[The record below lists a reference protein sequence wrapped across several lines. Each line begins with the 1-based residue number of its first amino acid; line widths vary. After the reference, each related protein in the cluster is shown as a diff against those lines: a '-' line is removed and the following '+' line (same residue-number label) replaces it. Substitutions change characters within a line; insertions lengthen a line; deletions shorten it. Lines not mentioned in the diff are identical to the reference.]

1 MRRTPQEVRRLQGQ
15 RVALRD
21 LASRTELNGKVGR
34 LAGADGER
42 WKVELD
48 GSGEVVKARERN
60 LELTGLA
67 ETASLAAA
75 LDDKPYESYTLPP
88 LHLPR
93 YHHYVRAEANGRR
106 EPTLEDVHLLE
117 YEKFD
122 DGSKLWPVLEKERE
136 WYLEARLHDFLL
148 ADGYEPPKGAELDRK
163 APLAAKA
170 ARRKR
175 RERLEKFLWREQ
187 LREQMLE
194 MEAQEKADLQRA
206 RKAMNKA
213 DQTARDKEAHA
224 HFLRITVHLGSGTH
238 APNVGGDIQEELR
251 AIQRRD
257 ERVRPPPLSPPPLAP
272 APTLHAARAQE
283 GRPAFSFNENFNIAR
298 DGRKGAV
305 KLEQLYIKRCMPA
318 ISLWPSVAWP
328 TYSHASRYIHWWTCK
343 ELRTCR
349 LCFALTAQKMD
360 AEVHAVLLA
369 SLHARLRL
377 EETIPED
384 KCADFIDGLVEKG
397 EYGTAADEVNFESSE
412 QRRFIEEKLKSD
424 LRESRAERGWLCGC
438 KMRFPIWRE
447 GGAYGGCRD
456 CFDAQLVEMVDTR
469 ALGADDARKKAWVDA
484 RTYEWDVHY
493 FYPMADEAARQL
505 MRSGTFTESHKQE
518 LRQRLRAARAADAA
532 AGSEAEAVAEA
543 AERAAREKALAEAAG
558 WAAAAAAESAGI
570 DDASLPSAA
579 ASVAATP
586 GAFASRVCA
595 DPDCADCA
603 AEFECVACME
613 EDGEGPCEDEGGV
626 LV

>member
-1 MRRTPQEVRRLQGQ
+1 MLRLLEANLQ
-15 RVALRD
+15 V
-21 LASRTELNGKVGR
+21 VG
-34 LAGADGER
+34 
-42 WKVELD
+42 
-48 GSGEVVKARERN
+48 
-60 LELTGLA
+60 LE
-67 ETASLAAA
+67 ETASLAKA
-75 LDDKPYESYTLPP
+75 LSQEEEEKYWQTYPRPP
-88 LHLPR
+88 DGLIR
-93 YHHYVRAEANGRR
+93 SHHCDLAFKRRGRAEPALVDMVPLG
-106 EPTLEDVHLLE
+106 
-117 YEKFD
+117 YEKCRD
-122 DGSKLWPVLEKERE
+122 DHPVWSAEQKARE
-136 WYLEARLHDFLL
+136 WQIEARY
-148 ADGYEPPKGAELDRK
+148 ADEGFACEYEPPTGRELDGK
-163 APLAAKA
+163 APTAAKE
-170 ARRKR
+170 ARRVR
-175 RERLEKFLWREQ
+175 RQKLERRLAEYLRQERLW
-187 LREQMLE
+187 
-194 MEAQEKADLQRA
+194 EAKQRVEAEAERVQAEAERA
-206 RKAMNKA
+206 RKAKNKA

-224 HFLRITVHLGSGTH
+224 VFQRITVHLGSGTH

-257 ERVRPPPLSPPPLAP
+257 ERMRPPPLSPPPLPP
-272 APTLHAARAQE
+272 APTLHAAHAQE
-283 GRPAFSFNENFNIAR
+283 GRRAFSFEENFNIAR
-298 DGRKGAV
+298 DGRKRAG
-305 KLEQLYIKRCMPA
+305 KLEQLYIKHCMPA

-328 TYSHASRYIHWWTCK
+328 TYSHASRYDHWFTCK

-349 LCFALTAQKMD
+349 LCFALTAQSMD
-360 AEVHAVLLA
+360 ADVHAVLLS

-384 KCADFIDGLVEKG
+384 KCDDFIKDLVEKG
-397 EYGTAADEVNFESSE
+397 KYGTAAGEVNFESSE
-412 QRRFIEEKLKSD
+412 KRFFVEEMLLSE
-424 LRESRAERGWLCGC
+424 LRESRAKRGWLCGC
-438 KMRFPIWRE
+438 TSRHPIWRE

-456 CFDAQLVEMVDTR
+456 CFDAQLVVMIETR
-469 ALGADDARKKAWVDA
+469 ALGADNPRKKAWVDA

-579 ASVAATP
+579 TSVAATP